1 MKNKPTKEPKPRP
14 NDMKAANL
22 HGEEP
27 LEVFDRVVAA
37 PSISKKEIKKRS
49 KKATNRVSAEDLND
63 MKSKPAPSWKLT
75 EQIVAGLEQYVS
87 PNSTVEHNKRLP
99 ILSSPTRRLR
109 QCDVVITYGP
119 MSRKHVTIV
128 EVQKQNRKPTL
139 NEFDGWIAKMKQVG
153 ANQLICVSEQGF
165 PASIVEA
172 VKTQHGNAVLLMTLS
187 DFDYIA
193 NPQRFNV
200 VNYYLLRKSHYEIE
214 EIGPIHLTISKNEPL
229 STDDE
234 SELKSLFH
242 PLDFHR
248 KMFSFVNE
256 PGHISM
262 AELLARAVDSHPD
275 YEAVAS
281 SNSVVKMPISISEES
296 NTYLDSGRV
305 RCRIEEWTF
314 VLVITFTH
322 EARPNN
328 VSQYAYRQEIEGDVL
343 VWVSSFEMTV
353 DGETTRY
360 ELWTKNVNGA
370 LEMQIRKYVN
380 PLEIPLDSTASSRD
394 R

>member
-1 MKNKPTKEPKPRP
+1 
-14 NDMKAANL
+14 
-22 HGEEP
+22 
-27 LEVFDRVVAA
+27 
-37 PSISKKEIKKRS
+37 
-49 KKATNRVSAEDLND
+49 
-63 MKSKPAPSWKLT
+63 
-75 EQIVAGLEQYVS
+75 
-87 PNSTVEHNKRLP
+87 
-99 ILSSPTRRLR
+99 
-109 QCDVVITYGP
+109 
-119 MSRKHVTIV
+119 
-128 EVQKQNRKPTL
+128 
-139 NEFDGWIAKMKQVG
+139 
-153 ANQLICVSEQGF
+153 
-165 PASIVEA
+165 
-172 VKTQHGNAVLLMTLS
+172 
-187 DFDYIA
+187 
-193 NPQRFNV
+193 
-200 VNYYLLRKSHYEIE
+200 
-214 EIGPIHLTISKNEPL
+214 
-229 STDDE
+229 
-234 SELKSLFH
+234 
-242 PLDFHR
+242 
-248 KMFSFVNE
+248 MFSFVNE

-380 PLEIPLDSTASSRD
+380 PLRFRLIRPLHLVIGDHFIPSVTIHSTTGLQISQYPYDRLNRHRGCRPLAGDCSSAEHD
-394 R
+394 GGV